1 MSAGN
6 KGQYKVDLDALD
18 QVVKELNEVLKDM
31 GGPKEKAG
39 NNTYLPAGVLGKNFQ
54 EQDNLRQAHAN
65 MKDFIDENIIQL
77 IEDLVDDFGQKSK
90 KAKEA
95 YDDAEADSKI
105 M

>member
-54 EQDNLRQAHAN
+54 EQEDLRKAHME
-65 MKDFIDENIIQL
+65 MKDFVSKHIIAL
-77 IEDLVDDFGQKSK
+77 IEDLVDDFGKKSR

-95 YDDAEADSKI
+95 YDDAEADSRMK
-105 M
+105 